1 MNATHNRKQ
10 TPVEQRCCAGG
21 LCQPCSS
28 SRLSSLGVDAGSLHT
43 LLHGLPSCCDTAA
56 QTLRS
61 FPQAASIYLWMVALG
76 SLLYVIVAAYSPG
89 SRPANVDKC
98 SLLILCSWLGPTAH
112 LLLLRLLPRAV
123 YVRNRT
129 RIILLLR
136 VFYIGATS
144 VNGFGLCGVAPIQ
157 DKKATVVAALQMP
170 LPLLQQ
176 QQAAAAATAQGLG
189 AGSPAHSPAGGGC
202 SQESPFSALF
212 WRSGVIGLNWW
223 SAAFPLP
230 FAHHIPVQAAS
241 VALYVNTL
249 AHAVCST
256 MHGVR
261 SGGRV
266 LATIHHWAR
275 ALSSQLMA
283 AVGAAGPSTRYTA
296 AAAMAA
302 AAAEPAAGV
311 NSGSSCVQVLAFVQL
326 VLGMLLPAFVMYH
339 LEVRGWLGVL
349 WDGG

>member
-1 MNATHNRKQ
+1 
-10 TPVEQRCCAGG
+10 
-21 LCQPCSS
+21 
-28 SRLSSLGVDAGSLHT
+28 
-43 LLHGLPSCCDTAA
+43 
-56 QTLRS
+56 
-61 FPQAASIYLWMVALG
+61 MVALG

-129 RIILLLR
+129 RILLLLR
-136 VFYIGATS
+136 AFYIGATS
-144 VNGFGLCGVAPIQ
+144 VNGFGLCGVGPIQ
-157 DKKATVVAALQMP
+157 DKKAAVVAALQMP
-170 LPLLQQ
+170 LLQQQQQ

-189 AGSPAHSPAGGGC
+189 AGSPAHSAAAGGC
-202 SQESPFSALF
+202 SLESPFSALF

-230 FAHHIPVQAAS
+230 FAYHIPVQAAS

-261 SGGRV
+261 SGGLV

-302 AAAEPAAGV
+302 AAEPGAGGS
-311 NSGSSCVQVLAFVQL
+311 SGISCVQVLAFVQL

-339 LEVRGWLGVL
+339 LEVRGWLGV
-349 WDGG
+349 GVA